1 MRRALELAL
10 TLALGCAAA
19 WVNPADAGQFAVA
32 VAAETWPDETVPF
45 HGIAVLAYDFDPWLA
60 DGLPS
65 IVLDTD
71 TLRLGLTEMRLGD
84 RWRLGFEAAG
94 EAAIAGLLTDHYVEG
109 EAQAERGFFASYLE
123 ARGRIKRLVDGG
135 GWAELSLTGRR
146 WFFDR
151 TADTDPALVLP
162 PEAWVL
168 MPRLHLGWWR
178 LADDAGWRER
188 HRLFPR
194 LRGVA
199 LGVDV
204 GLDLRSAARDWGGIG
219 GEGDGALWFGRNAAA
234 TVIPLVRQWARLG
247 VPLGERMRFE
257 VEQRAG
263 YGVDE
268 DDLTRARVGGM
279 NPYVVAVPGA
289 PWAAWLSERFVGG
302 RVALPLRLFGD
313 VELAPTAAAIWL
325 RDVDR
330 RDSDQMGVIWG
341 AGATI
346 DARFG
351 PWQLDLRGGVC
362 PSLAGPSWSAYL
374 GVGWGG

>member
-1 MRRALELAL
+1 MRRALELI
-10 TLALGCAAA
+10 LATGC
-19 WVNPADAGQFAVA
+19 
-32 VAAETWPDETVPF
+32 VAACVTPSIAGRFSAVLAGEAGPDDSVPF
-45 HGIAVLAYDFDPWLA
+45 HGIAVLAYDFDPWIA
-60 DGLPS
+60 AGQPS

-84 RWRLGFEAAG
+84 RWRLGIEAAG
-94 EAAIAGLLTDHYVEG
+94 EALIAGLLTDHYVEG
-109 EAQAERGFFASYLE
+109 EAQPERGFFASYIE
-123 ARGRIKRLVDGG
+123 ARGRIKRLADGG

-146 WFFDR
+146 WLFDR
-151 TADTDPALVLP
+151 TDETDPALVLP

-168 MPRLHLGWWR
+168 MPRVHLGWWR

-188 HRLFPR
+188 QRLFPR
-194 LRGVA
+194 LRGFA
-199 LGVDV
+199 LGIDL
-204 GLDLRSAARDWGGIG
+204 GLDLRSAARDWGST
-219 GEGDGALWFGRNAAA
+219 GARDRNAAA

-247 VPLGERMRFE
+247 VPLGERLRIE

-268 DDLTRARVGGM
+268 DDLTRARIGGM

-313 VELAPTAAAIWL
+313 VELAPTAAAVWL

-330 RDSDQMGVIWG
+330 RDADAMGLVWG
-341 AGATI
+341 AGATV

-351 PWQLDLRGGVC
+351 PWQVDLRGGVC
-362 PSLAGPSWSAYL
+362 PSLDGPSWSAYF